1 MKTTVST
8 RGRARFLAPVVV
20 LAAVV
25 GLAGCSKSDSE
36 STDVKTATTDAA
48 TSEATATE
56 ATEASATDAP
66 AATEAPVTEAATP
79 ATDAMA
85 AGTDAKA
92 AATDAMAAGTDA
104 VAAGTEAG
112 AGALKATLVGE
123 MMKSMNNGAPADQKD
138 IDCVSQKVTDPQV
151 SALMAS
157 AAGGGGMSKDAVPV
171 LKAMFSCKP
180 KALTESFIASSF
192 TDMPADVTA
201 DQKSCMANKFFDF
214 IASNDEIMSSI
225 VADASKPP
233 AAFKTEGA
241 KIVKECVPAGASQD
255 KLIAEIQKD
264 S

>member
-1 MKTTVST
+1 MKTTVPARS
-8 RGRARFLAPVVV
+8 RAKLLASVVA
-20 LAAVV
+20 LAAIV
-25 GLAGCSKSDSE
+25 GLAGCSKSDSK
-36 STDVKTATTDAA
+36 STDVKTTTTDAA
-48 TSEATATE
+48 TS
-56 ATEASATDAP
+56 
-66 AATEAPVTEAATP
+66 V
-79 ATDAMA
+79 A
-85 AGTDAKA
+85 AGTD
-92 AATDAMAAGTDA
+92 
-104 VAAGTEAG
+104 EG

-138 IDCVSQKVTDPQV
+138 IDCVSKKVTDPQV

-201 DQKSCMANKFFDF
+201 DQKTCMANKFFDF